1 MRYGLPNVYTWAQD
15 EIIPAEVLE
24 GAQQRF
30 SGAWSSRYPPLHYGL
45 MALAYAP
52 ARLLSGPVVV
62 SHESKT
68 YERLFIAGRLLSLAM
83 ALGTLLLLYHCGVET
98 VGPRAAPF
106 AALCLAMSPTFTYYA
121 KFANLDVPY
130 VFWFTLSLLFLLRFL
145 RTHATLD
152 AIGWAA
158 AAALSVG
165 TKDQAYA
172 LYLLLPLVILAA
184 IRKAR
189 RSENREVSLRAT
201 LRDERIVLPLLVA
214 LVLFVAAH
222 NLLFNAAGFF
232 DHVAL
237 ITGDAS
243 RDYRMFEKSAAG
255 QWRTLELAARLVVF
269 VLGEPAALLALAGL
283 LIAWR
288 KKEQHL
294 LATLVPLVSSQL
306 FFLAVVLY
314 AYDRFVLPHAVV
326 LSLFA
331 ARAFAATEA
340 WGRLGARLRWVAT
353 ASVLGLGI
361 VRCISLDLLLEG
373 DARYTAERWLAGNV
387 PRDARIAVLG
397 PLEYLPRLHG
407 FNWKQRTE
415 LLRAIEGMNPEYVVV
430 NADYAAR
437 AEDPRARELY
447 AKLASGEAGYELAL
461 SARTPLD
468 WPFQLDEYVR
478 RRGDALP
485 TNLDKINPEIRV
497 YRRKGR

>member
-1 MRYGLPNVYTWAQD
+1 M
-15 EIIPAEVLE
+15 
-24 GAQQRF
+24 QQRF
-30 SGAWSSRYPPLHYGL
+30 SGAWSSRYPPLHYGF

-52 ARLLSGPVVV
+52 VRLLSPPAVV

-83 ALGTLLLLYHCGVET
+83 ALGTLLLLYCCGVET
-98 VGPRAAPF
+98 VGARAAPF
-106 AALCLAMSPTFTYYA
+106 AALCLALSPTFTYYA

-130 VFWFTLSLLFLLRFL
+130 VFWFTLSLLLLLRFL
-145 RTHATLD
+145 RTRATPD
-152 AIGWAA
+152 ALGWAA
-158 AAALSVG
+158 ASALSVG

-172 LYLLLPLVILAA
+172 LYLLLPLVIVWAV
-184 IRKAR
+184 RKAR
-189 RSENREVSLRAT
+189 RSENREVSLPAT
-201 LRDERIVLPLLVA
+201 LRDERIVLPFLVA
-214 LVLFVAAH
+214 LVLFVSAH
-222 NLLFNAAGFF
+222 NLLFNATGFF

-255 QWRTLELAARLVVF
+255 QWRLLGLAARLVVF
-269 VLGEPAALLALAGL
+269 VLGEPVALLALVGL

-288 KKEQHL
+288 GKERRL
-294 LATLVPLVSSQL
+294 LSTLVPIVSSHV

-340 WGRLGARLRWVAT
+340 WGRLGMRLRWLAT
-353 ASVLGLGI
+353 GGVLAFGI
-361 VRCISLDLLLEG
+361 VRCVSLDLLLES
-373 DARYTAERWLAGNV
+373 DARYTAERWLASNV
-387 PRDARIAVLG
+387 RHDARIAVLG

-415 LLRAIEGMNPEYVVV
+415 LLRAIDGMDPEYVVV

-447 AKLASGEAGYELAL
+447 TKLESGEAGYESALAV
-461 SARTPLD
+461 RTRLD

-497 YRRKGR
+497 YRRRDR